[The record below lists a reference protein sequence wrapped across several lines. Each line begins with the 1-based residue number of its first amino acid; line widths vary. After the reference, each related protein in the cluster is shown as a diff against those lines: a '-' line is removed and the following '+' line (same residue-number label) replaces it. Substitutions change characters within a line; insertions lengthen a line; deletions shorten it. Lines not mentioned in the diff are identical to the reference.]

1 MDYVDPPLVIIRD
14 REVGH
19 GLVDTGTGQLRLGN
33 IDLPANTTESSS
45 HQSTVVILGNVGKI
59 LNTRL

>member
-1 MDYVDPPLVIIRD
+1 MDYVDPPLGFIRD

-19 GLVDTGTGQLRLGN
+19 GLVDTGAGQLRLGN
-33 IDLPANTTESSS
+33 IGVSANTTKCSS